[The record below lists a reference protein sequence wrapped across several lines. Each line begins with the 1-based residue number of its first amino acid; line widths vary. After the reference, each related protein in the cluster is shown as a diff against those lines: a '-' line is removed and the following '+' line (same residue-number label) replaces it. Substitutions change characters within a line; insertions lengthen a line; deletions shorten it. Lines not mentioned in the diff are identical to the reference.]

1 MRATRPTVKG
11 QTEEKIVKLVNEDPT
26 ISLKALAEKIGIQN
40 ASNIHYHIRK
50 LEAAGRINWKGVMYS
65 RGKKLPSTLR
75 KRWEKGLVKLPR
87 HTREEEEALIEKVVR
102 KAQGSGKNGEED
114 PGDDVVRFTKGY
126 LFKNWR
132 LRGCRF

>member
-1 MRATRPTVKG
+1 MKQIKVDAPTK
-11 QTEEKIVKLVNEDPT
+11 EKIVELVNENPR
-26 ISLKALAEKIGIQN
+26 ISVLELAEKLNIKSS
-40 ASNIHYHIRK
+40 SNVHYHIRRLMK
-50 LEAAGRINWKGVMYS
+50 AGRIHWLGKVKM
-65 RGKKLPSTLR
+65 RGKNLPSAMA

-87 HTREEEEALIEKVVR
+87 HTREEEAALIEKVVQ

-132 LRGCRF
+132 LRGCRY